1 MWKIVFFILLVFGC
15 IWLFQ
20 HQDTLLQQAE
30 DFMKGEKTISK
41 VNGASS
47 EKQQMILDAQKKAL
61 EY

>member
-1 MWKIVFFILLVFGC
+1 MWKIIAFILLVFGC

-30 DFMKGEKTISK
+30 DFLKTEKTISK
-41 VNGASS
+41 VNGASQ
-47 EKQQMILDAQKKAL
+47 EKENLLLDAQKKAL

>member
-1 MWKIVFFILLVFGC
+1 MWKIIGLILVVLGC

-30 DFMKGEKTISK
+30 NFMKGEKTISK
-41 VNGASS
+41 VNGASN
-47 EKQQMILDAQKKAL
+47 EKQKMILDAQKKAL